1 MPKPD
6 FTAIFGSTPDS
17 VALKIIRQARADA
30 AEAQQTGDTLGL
42 RLAGQLGHLALI
54 SLAEDVAARLGLPK
68 PEDLSGKTTVLRDWE
83 ESIGLFHR
91 PYSGALDPAKE
102 LLELRSFH
110 NAEPDAVAQV
120 PTALAEIE
128 RLIVDGLRRLSS
140 PA

>member
-1 MPKPD
+1 MPQPD
-6 FTAIFGSTPDS
+6 YNSIFGSTPDS

-30 AEAQQTGDTLGL
+30 AQAQQTGDILGL

-68 PEDLSGKTTVLRDWE
+68 PEDLSVKITVLRDWE

-91 PYSGALDPAKE
+91 PFSGALDLAKE
-102 LLELRSFH
+102 LLEVRSFH

-120 PTALAEIE
+120 PGALGEIE
-128 RLIVDGLRRLSS
+128 RLISDALRRLPSR
-140 PA
+140 